1 LTGEDTEL
9 VNFTKRIDEIGSLN
23 LSKSYQNII
32 RKNAQSTDISLV
44 PQPVKIIDYE
54 KEKIKIESDES
65 E

>member
-1 LTGEDTEL
+1 MTGEDTEL